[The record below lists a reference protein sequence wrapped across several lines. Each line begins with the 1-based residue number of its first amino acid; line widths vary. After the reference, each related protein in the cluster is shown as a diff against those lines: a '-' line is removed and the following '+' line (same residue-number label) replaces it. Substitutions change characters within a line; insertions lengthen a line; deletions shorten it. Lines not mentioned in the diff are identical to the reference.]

1 MSERTVRANAQAL
14 PEATKPTPAAP
25 ASPEATPHDEYLRL
39 QAAKIVA
46 DVRLEAAI
54 EKRKEEANAAAAAA
68 AEAEEDKRW
77 QARQAFTQAH
87 NAWLMAKASLDGHSL
102 EDEEMD
108 QRLTEDRDAERRL
121 MTTPAAYPD
130 QLWTKLE
137 GFELILGHEL
147 TTGLRT
153 NSILM
158 LALGSIKQD
167 IVNMDLCV

>member
-1 MSERTVRANAQAL
+1 MPNTTVRANARAM
-14 PEATKPTPAAP
+14 PEATKSMPATP
-25 ASPEATPHDEYLRL
+25 ASPESAIDDEYLRL

-46 DVRLEAAI
+46 DVRYEAAV
-54 EKRKEEANAAAAAA
+54 EKRKTEANAAAAAA
-68 AEAEEDKRW
+68 AEAEEDKR
-77 QARQAFTQAH
+77 RQAFTQAH

-121 MTTPAAYPD
+121 ITTPAAYPD

-137 GFELILGHEL
+137 AFELILGHEL

>member
-1 MSERTVRANAQAL
+1 MSTDTITSN
-14 PEATKPTPAAP
+14 AP
-25 ASPEATPHDEYLRL
+25 ASLKDDDEYLRAL
-39 QAAKIVA
+39 AAKCLA
-46 DVRLEAAI
+46 DARLSVEADRRKA
-54 EKRKEEANAAAAAA
+54 EKDRADTDVEK
-68 AEAEEDKRW
+68 AEEDKRW
-77 QARQAFTQAH
+77 RARQAFTQAH

-108 QRLTEDRDAERRL
+108 QRLTEDCDAERRL

-137 GFELILGHEL
+137 AFELILGHEL

>member
-1 MSERTVRANAQAL
+1 MPNTTVRANARAM
-14 PEATKPTPAAP
+14 PEATKSMPATP
-25 ASPEATPHDEYLRL
+25 ASPESAIDDEYLRL

-46 DVRLEAAI
+46 DVRYEAAV
-54 EKRKEEANAAAAAA
+54 EKRKTEANAAAAAA

-121 MTTPAAYPD
+121 ITTPAAYPD

-137 GFELILGHEL
+137 AFELILGHEL